1 MDIRLGQLRPLI
13 EQLFEL
19 SGSPGM
25 SLGVLHHDTPIYT
38 AHFGRRRASQAPPP
52 DDDTLYNVASMTKR
66 MTAGVVSNLVEQ
78 GLLGWDVPIRHYLP
92 EFSERKDDVGHHATV
107 TDLLANRTGL
117 SAQNTFWGTMF
128 EDILTKRDDVPKLAC
143 HIPAFGEFGK
153 TFVYSAWGY
162 ALVTSVIERVTGE
175 PFSTC
180 VAKYIF
186 EPLGMNRSTL
196 NLPAVDNAVYKHWVG
211 LDGVAHEFPWSEYRG
226 WSDDTG
232 FGGAVGGRSSTSE
245 LLVMYQSL
253 LHAYDHQRRNDV
265 DCTPGSPF
273 KYARK
278 ILSPHVGVGN
288 ASAEKQGYCLGTYRT
303 ELPGNLSFASYN
315 SILLGKKSNRLFG
328 SAHAGRAIF
337 HQVANFTGYTGS
349 ILLDPQSQSA
359 VFVLANSLPLF
370 DISGIVGQVL
380 LGTLL
385 GEIDQT
391 HYLDLAKSV
400 KRANM
405 LVYDAYASGLAS
417 KKTDINPSFPLKN
430 YQGDYSNATNSMCY
444 SVHVHDNRHL
454 RISAKGPHLTNYIL
468 EHSGGNTFFLAPNRQ
483 LELSQSM
490 WPFTSPKT
498 RIFTFN
504 VSDGDVLSFTWHHD
518 PTPGSK
524 PETFSRWTGELQA
537 KL

>member
-232 FGGAVGGRSSTSE
+232 FGGAVGGRSSTS
-245 LLVMYQSL
+245 
-253 LHAYDHQRRNDV
+253 
-265 DCTPGSPF
+265 
-273 KYARK
+273 
-278 ILSPHVGVGN
+278 
-288 ASAEKQGYCLGTYRT
+288 
-303 ELPGNLSFASYN
+303 
-315 SILLGKKSNRLFG
+315 
-328 SAHAGRAIF
+328 
-337 HQVANFTGYTGS
+337 YTGS